1 MDPGILTF
9 DSGLEAARACGAD
22 TFKLLDAARRARGQ
36 ATLAVSGGGTPR
48 IMFEWMAAQDFDW
61 FGVQLFWVDER
72 CVPPDHQLSNYRMTR
87 ESLLDRARIPAE
99 QIHRIQGELPPE
111 EATRLYVAEIVKFLG
126 DRPVFDLIQRGMG
139 PDAHTASLFPGEP
152 LIGDHTDIASAVWV
166 EKMKQHRV
174 TLLPGVLESAR
185 ATFSLATGPEKADAL
200 KLVLQG
206 PSNTMETPAQI
217 RSAGTVWY
225 IDRAAA
231 AKL

>member
-9 DSGLEAARACGAD
+9 DSALEAAQACGAD

-36 ATLAVSGGGTPR
+36 ATLAISGGSTPR

-61 FGVQLFWVDER
+61 SGVHLFWVDER
-72 CVPPDHQLSNYRMTR
+72 CVPPDHLLSNFRMTR
-87 ESLLDRARIPAE
+87 ESLLDRIRIPAE

-111 EATRLYVAEIVKFLG
+111 ESARLYVGEIVKFLG

-152 LIGDHTDIASAVWV
+152 LIGDHTEIASAVWV
-166 EKMKQHRV
+166 EKLQQHRV
-174 TLLPGVLESAR
+174 TLLPAALESAR
-185 ATFSLATGPEKADAL
+185 ATFCLATGAEKAEAL

-206 PSNTMETPAQI
+206 PSNTTAAPAQI
-217 RSAGTVWY
+217 RSADTVWY
-225 IDRAAA
+225 LDRDAA